1 MNSLARYNT
10 PAYRSIAAFAIIA
23 LVFFWMAY
31 YSVSPVAP
39 NALPVH
45 HDDYSNYSL
54 GARAF
59 EWSWIRPLSTGLI
72 YLLSSM
78 GPDYLIWTVRLFTI
92 VYVFF
97 AWKIL
102 SEVLNIRQYLPSV
115 ALFAVAA
122 LSTPIIA
129 EYARYTGMIT
139 HTMSGC
145 LGLAAAYL
153 LFVDSRKQGYRYL
166 YLSAI
171 LLILSALAKED
182 FILFYAFTLAYVLIK
197 SDKAIA
203 RRAVVGGGALVA
215 ALVAVAGAKFIA
227 ASSFLGETNAQ
238 SPYFIDTSPTG
249 VTKTVVHYLMG
260 ASHPAMLHHGY
271 VILAAF
277 VIAALGILLIGVRDR
292 SLPRAIYPIG
302 AGLAIMAPY
311 SVLPNHVNAYYEIIW
326 TPFILGGAF
335 IALLELS
342 KRTSAARQGAIGL
355 ATLAI
360 LAVVLYSTD
369 TPGRKSVAAWY
380 DNVAAANR
388 QSFDLLAN
396 HKTAI
401 NASPVT
407 CIAGASPFS
416 PWYMHGGNYLSYVLD
431 LRTVWHVS
439 MDPASPYYPGMQ
451 QGAAASNGTVVI
463 EPDAPSAD
471 CLTIT
476 LGANS

>member
-1 MNSLARYNT
+1 MNSLARYDT
-10 PAYRSIAAFAIIA
+10 PAYRSLAAFAIVA

-54 GARAF
+54 GAGPF
-59 EWSWIRPLSTGLI
+59 EWSWIRPLSTGLV
-72 YLLSSM
+72 YFLSSL
-78 GPDYLIWTVRLFTI
+78 GPDYLIWSVRLFTI
-92 VYVFF
+92 VYVFL

-102 SEVLNIRQYLPSV
+102 GEVVSIRYYLPSV
-115 ALFAVAA
+115 VLFAVAVLA
-122 LSTPIIA
+122 TPIIA

-153 LFVDSRKQGYRYL
+153 LFVDSRKHGYGYL
-166 YLSAI
+166 YLSAM

-182 FILFYAFTLAYVLIK
+182 FILFYAFTLVYLLIK
-197 SDKAIA
+197 SDKAVA
-203 RRAVVGGGALVA
+203 PRVVIGGGALVA

-227 ASSFLGETNAQ
+227 ASSFLGETNTQ
-238 SPYFIDTSPTG
+238 SPYFIDTSPVG
-249 VTKTVVHYLMG
+249 VTQTVLRYLLG
-260 ASHPAMLHHGY
+260 SSHPAMLHHGY
-271 VILAAF
+271 IILAAF
-277 VIAALGILLIGVRDR
+277 VIAVLGILLVSVRDR
-292 SLPRAIYPIG
+292 RLPRIVYPLG

-326 TPFILGGAF
+326 TPFILGGALVAV
-335 IALLELS
+335 IEVSKHISLQRQGVLALGTLALL
-342 KRTSAARQGAIGL
+342 AI
-355 ATLAI
+355 T
-360 LAVVLYSTD
+360 LYSTD
-369 TPGRKSVAAWY
+369 TPGRKSIAAWY
-380 DNVAAANR
+380 DSVAEANR
-388 QSFDLLAN
+388 ESFDQLTIN
-396 HKTAI
+396 KTAI
-401 NASPVT
+401 NASPAT
-407 CIAGASPFS
+407 CISGASSFS
-416 PWYMHGGNYLSYVLD
+416 PWYMHGGKYLSYVLD

-451 QGAAASNGTVVI
+451 QGAAASNGTVII
-463 EPDAPSAD
+463 EPTAPSAD